1 MYLLVNVTK
10 KILWSKSLSI
20 VIEKEERYM
29 FTMNKLNS
37 QQQNGKKVR
46 RISASLTAC
55 VFALTLGSVAVLTAQ
70 TVEAAGQVIG
80 GYAAGNQAL
89 GDGSVVVSGGKDKE
103 LNVAEGENSAV
114 LAGTMNAAEGSY
126 TAIVGG
132 FKNIVHEEIKSG
144 AILGGTKNQIEAV
157 GSLVGNYA
165 TISGGEDNIA
175 YGESSSI
182 SGGNANGTYG
192 LHSSIAGGRGN
203 NAGGEIG
210 SVIGGSQNNADGH
223 GSTLAGGLGNTGV
236 GKWSSVFGG
245 SKNEAVGVGASILGG
260 GGREFTGRRFVNHKN
275 IANGEYSTIVGSR
288 DGRTVGNG
296 STVVGGS
303 NGLTLGV
310 ASTSIGGGFTGS
322 HAENS
327 LALGH
332 KAGTTVKYG
341 TAIGYESV
349 ATEEGTIAFGHDAGD
364 VSGYTVKY
372 PDKEITTHLGY
383 KKTVPDYD
391 KEPTVTPTTY
401 SDAKYNRLVKVAD
414 GVDAHDAATIGQLE
428 NAISQVQSV
437 GTNIETTV
445 NKATA
450 SSYALAALQPNFSE
464 GETGLGVAVGFGHY
478 HGKTATALG
487 AYYRPNRN
495 VQFNVGTVVGNGN
508 QGFNGG
514 LSFKVGPESKTAP
527 SSTDARIAQLEKRI
541 QELEQA
547 KK

>member
-1 MYLLVNVTK
+1 MNKVQIMLTGKMNSHKCNPKNL
-10 KILWSKSLSI
+10 KSLSTA
-20 VIEKEERYM
+20 V
-29 FTMNKLNS
+29 
-37 QQQNGKKVR
+37 
-46 RISASLTAC
+46 TAC
-55 VFALTLGSVAVLTAQ
+55 AFALTLGSVIVLITPSAN
-70 TVEAAGQVIG
+70 AAGQVIG
-80 GYAAGNQAL
+80 GYTTGNQAI
-89 GDGSVVVSGGKDKE
+89 GDGSVVVSGGKDKAPN
-103 LNVAEGENSAV
+103 LAEGENSVV
-114 LAGTMNAAEGSY
+114 LGGTKNAAEGSY
-126 TAIVGG
+126 TSIVGG
-132 FKNIVHEEIKSG
+132 FQNTVHEEIKNG

-157 GSLVGNYA
+157 GTLVGNYA

-182 SGGNANGTYG
+182 SGGNSNGTYG

-203 NAGGEIG
+203 NAAGEIG
-210 SVIGGSQNNADGH
+210 SVIGGSQNNADGK
-223 GSTLAGGLGNTGV
+223 GSTLAGGLGNSGV
-236 GKWSSVFGG
+236 GMWSSVFGG
-245 SKNEAVGVGASILGG
+245 SKNEAVGTGASILGG
-260 GGREFTGRRFVNHKN
+260 GGREFTGRKFVTHKN

-288 DGRTVGNG
+288 DGMTVGNG

-303 NGLTLGV
+303 NGMTLGL
-310 ASTSIGGGFTGS
+310 ASTSVGGGFTGAK
-322 HAENS
+322 AENS

-364 VSGYTVKY
+364 ISGYTVKY

-401 SDAKYNRLVKVAD
+401 SEDKYNRLVKVAD
-414 GVDAHDAATIGQLE
+414 AATVGQLE
-428 NAISQVQSV
+428 SAISQVQSV
-437 GTNIETTV
+437 STNLETTI

-487 AYYRPNRN
+487 AYYRPSRN

-514 LSFKVGPESKTAP
+514 LSFKVGPESKSNTT
-527 SSTDARIAQLEKRI
+527 STDERIAQLEKRI
-541 QELEQA
+541 QELERS

>member
-1 MYLLVNVTK
+1 
-10 KILWSKSLSI
+10 
-20 VIEKEERYM
+20 
-29 FTMNKLNS
+29 MNKVQMMLTGKINS
-37 QQQNGKKVR
+37 HKCNPKNVKRLSTAV
-46 RISASLTAC
+46 TAC
-55 VFALTLGSVAVLTAQ
+55 VFALTLGTVMVLSTSSAN
-70 TVEAAGQVIG
+70 AAGQVIG
-80 GYAAGNQAL
+80 GYTTGNQAL
-89 GDGSVVVSGGKDKE
+89 GDGSVVVSGGKDKAPN
-103 LNVAEGENSAV
+103 LAEGENSAV
-114 LAGTMNAAEGSY
+114 LGGTKNMAEGPY
-126 TAIVGG
+126 AAIVGG
-132 FKNIVHEEIKSG
+132 FQNIVHEEIQNG

-157 GSLVGNYA
+157 GTLVGNYA

-182 SGGNANGTYG
+182 SGGNSNGTYG

-203 NAGGEIG
+203 NAAGEIG
-210 SVIGGSQNNADGH
+210 SVIGGSQNNADGK

-236 GKWSSVFGG
+236 GMWSSVFGG
-245 SKNEAVGVGASILGG
+245 SKNEAVGTGASILGG
-260 GGREFTGRRFVNHKN
+260 GGREFTGRD
-275 IANGEYSTIVGSR
+275 AM
-288 DGRTVGNG
+288 TVGNG
-296 STVVGGS
+296 SAVVGGS
-303 NGLTLGV
+303 NGLTLGL
-310 ASTSIGGGFTGS
+310 ASTSVGGGFTGFK
-322 HAENS
+322 AENS

-332 KAGTTVKYG
+332 KAGATVKYG

-372 PDKEITTHLGY
+372 PDKEISTHLGY

-414 GVDAHDAATIGQLE
+414 GVDAHDAATVGQLE
-428 NAISQVQSV
+428 SAISQVQSV
-437 GTNIETTV
+437 GSNLETTV

-487 AYYRPNRN
+487 AYYRPSRN

-514 LSFKVGPESKTAP
+514 LSFKVGPESKSNTT
-527 SSTDARIAQLEKRI
+527 STDERIAQLEKRI
-541 QELEQA
+541 QELERS

>member
-1 MYLLVNVTK
+1 MNKVQMMLTGKINSHKCNPKNV
-10 KILWSKSLSI
+10 KSLSTA
-20 VIEKEERYM
+20 V
-29 FTMNKLNS
+29 
-37 QQQNGKKVR
+37 
-46 RISASLTAC
+46 TAC
-55 VFALTLGSVAVLTAQ
+55 AFALTLGSVMVLSTSSAN
-70 TVEAAGQVIG
+70 AAGQVIG
-80 GYAAGNQAL
+80 GYTTGNQAL
-89 GDGSVVVSGGKDKE
+89 GDGSVVVSGGKDKAPN
-103 LNVAEGENSAV
+103 LAEGENSAV
-114 LAGTMNAAEGSY
+114 LGGTKNMTEGPY

-132 FKNIVHEEIKSG
+132 FQNIVHEEIKNG
-144 AILGGTKNQIEAV
+144 VILGGTKNQIEAV
-157 GSLVGNYA
+157 GTLVGNYA

-182 SGGNANGTYG
+182 SGGNSNGTYG

-203 NAGGEIG
+203 NAAGEIG
-210 SVIGGSQNNADGH
+210 SVIGGS
-223 GSTLAGGLGNTGV
+223 
-236 GKWSSVFGG
+236 
-245 SKNEAVGVGASILGG
+245 KNEAVGTGASILGG
-260 GGREFTGRRFVNHKN
+260 GGREFTGRKFVTHKN

-288 DGRTVGNG
+288 DAMTVGNG

-303 NGLTLGV
+303 NGMTLGL
-310 ASTSIGGGFTGS
+310 ASTSVGGGFTGTK
-322 HAENS
+322 AENS

-332 KAGTTVKYG
+332 KAGATVKYG

-391 KEPTVTPTTY
+391 KEPTITPTTY
-401 SDAKYNRLVKVAD
+401 TDAKYNRLVKVAD
-414 GVDAHDAATIGQLE
+414 GVDAHDAATVGQLE
-428 NAISQVQSV
+428 SAISQVQSV
-437 GTNIETTV
+437 GSNLENTV

-487 AYYRPNRN
+487 AYYRPSRN

>member
-1 MYLLVNVTK
+1 MNKVQMMLTGKINSHKCNPKNV
-10 KILWSKSLSI
+10 KSLSTA
-20 VIEKEERYM
+20 V
-29 FTMNKLNS
+29 
-37 QQQNGKKVR
+37 
-46 RISASLTAC
+46 TAC
-55 VFALTLGSVAVLTAQ
+55 AFALTLGSVMVLSTPSAN
-70 TVEAAGQVIG
+70 AAGQVIG
-80 GYAAGNQAL
+80 GYTAGNQAL
-89 GDGSVVVSGGKDKE
+89 GDGSVVVSGGKDKAPN
-103 LNVAEGENSAV
+103 LAEGENSAV
-114 LAGTMNAAEGSY
+114 LGGTKNMTEGPY

-132 FKNIVHEEIKSG
+132 FQNIVHEEIKNG
-144 AILGGTKNQIEAV
+144 VILGGTKNQIEAV
-157 GSLVGNYA
+157 GTLVGDYA

-182 SGGNANGTYG
+182 SGGNSNGTYG

-203 NAGGEIG
+203 NAAGEIG
-210 SVIGGSQNNADGH
+210 SVIGGSQNNADGK

-236 GKWSSVFGG
+236 GMWSSVFGG
-245 SKNEAVGVGASILGG
+245 SKNEAVGTGASILGG
-260 GGREFTGRRFVNHKN
+260 GGREFTGRKFVTHKN

-288 DGRTVGNG
+288 DAMTVGNG

-303 NGLTLGV
+303 NGMTLGL
-310 ASTSIGGGFTGS
+310 ASTSVGGGFTG
-322 HAENS
+322 
-327 LALGH
+327 
-332 KAGTTVKYG
+332 
-341 TAIGYESV
+341 

-391 KEPTVTPTTY
+391 KEPTITPTTY
-401 SDAKYNRLVKVAD
+401 TDAKYNRLVKVAD
-414 GVDAHDAATIGQLE
+414 GVDAHDAATVGQLE
-428 NAISQVQSV
+428 SAISQVQSV
-437 GTNIETTV
+437 GSNLETTV

-487 AYYRPNRN
+487 AYYRPSRN

-514 LSFKVGPESKTAP
+514 LSFKVGSESKSNTT
-527 SSTDARIAQLEKRI
+527 STDERMAQLEKRI
-541 QELEQA
+541 QELEQS

>member
-1 MYLLVNVTK
+1 
-10 KILWSKSLSI
+10 
-20 VIEKEERYM
+20 M

-46 RISASLTAC
+46 CVSASLTAC

-103 LNVAEGENSAV
+103 PNVAEGKNSAV

-157 GSLVGNYA
+157 GTLVGNYA

-236 GKWSSVFGG
+236 GMWSSVFGG

-322 HAENS
+322 QAENS

-341 TAIGYESV
+341 TAIGYESI

-414 GVDAHDAATIGQLE
+414 GVDAHDAATVGQLE

-437 GTNIETTV
+437 GTNMETTV

-514 LSFKVGPESKTAP
+514 LSFKVGPESKLNTT
-527 SSTDARIAQLEKRI
+527 STDERIAQLEKRI

-547 KK
+547 KNN

>member
-1 MYLLVNVTK
+1 MLVTNKMNSKRQQIKNVN
-10 KILWSKSLSI
+10 
-20 VIEKEERYM
+20 R
-29 FTMNKLNS
+29 F
-37 QQQNGKKVR
+37 G
-46 RISASLTAC
+46 ASVTVC
-55 VFALTLGSVAVLTAQ
+55 VFALTVGAAILLSVP

-80 GYAAGNQAL
+80 GYTFGNQAVD
-89 GDGSVVVSGGKDKE
+89 DGSVVVGGGKDKE
-103 LNVAEGENSAV
+103 PNFAEGENSV
-114 LAGTMNAAEGSY
+114 VVGGTKNAAEGAY
-126 TAIVGG
+126 TTIVGG
-132 FKNIVHEEIKSG
+132 LQNIVHEEIKNG
-144 AILGGTKNQIEAV
+144 AILGGKKNQIEAV
-157 GSLVGNYA
+157 GTLVGNYA

-236 GKWSSVFGG
+236 GMWSSVFGG
-245 SKNEAVGVGASILGG
+245 SKNEAVGTGASILGG
-260 GGREFTGRRFVNHKN
+260 GGREFTGRKFITHKN

-288 DGRTVGNG
+288 DARTVANG
-296 STVVGGS
+296 STVLGGS

-310 ASTSIGGGFTGS
+310 ASTSIGGGFTGDK
-322 HAENS
+322 AENS
-327 LALGH
+327 VALGH

-341 TAIGYESV
+341 TAIGHESV

-401 SDAKYNRLVKVAD
+401 TDAKYNRLVKVAD
-414 GVDAHDAATIGQLE
+414 GVDEHDVVTVGQLKSSTGQLE
-428 NAISQVQSV
+428 STVGQLESTVGQLQAV
-437 GTNIETTV
+437 GTNLDTKV

-450 SSYALAALQPNFSE
+450 SSYALAALHPNFS
-464 GETGLGVAVGFGHY
+464 GDETGLGVAVGFGHF

-487 AYYRPNRN
+487 AFYRPSRN
-495 VQFNVGTVVGNGN
+495 VQLNVGTVLGNGN
-508 QGFNGG
+508 SGFNGG
-514 LSFKVGPESKTAP
+514 LSFKVGSESKGT
-527 SSTDARIAQLEKRI
+527 STSTDARIAELERRI
-541 QELEQA
+541 LELEQA

>member
-1 MYLLVNVTK
+1 
-10 KILWSKSLSI
+10 
-20 VIEKEERYM
+20 
-29 FTMNKLNS
+29 MNKVQKMLILKMNS
-37 QQQNGKKVR
+37 PKYNLKNVKCF
-46 RISASLTAC
+46 STTATAC
-55 VFALTLGSVAVLTAQ
+55 VFALTFGVGVMLNTLT
-70 TVEAAGQVIG
+70 VGAAGQVIG
-80 GYAAGNQAL
+80 GYTTGNQAL
-89 GDGSVVVSGGKDKE
+89 GDGSVVVSGGKDKAPN
-103 LNVAEGENSAV
+103 LAEGENSAV
-114 LAGTMNAAEGSY
+114 LGGTKNMAEGPY

-132 FKNIVHEEIKSG
+132 FQNIVHEEIQNG
-144 AILGGTKNQIEAV
+144 TILGGTKNQIEAV
-157 GSLVGNYA
+157 GTLVGNYA

-182 SGGNANGTYG
+182 SGGNSNGTYG

-203 NAGGEIG
+203 NAAGEIG
-210 SVIGGSQNNADGH
+210 SVIGGSQNNADGK

-236 GKWSSVFGG
+236 GMWSSVFGG
-245 SKNEAVGVGASILGG
+245 SKNEAVGTGASILGG
-260 GGREFTGRRFVNHKN
+260 GGREFTGRKFVTHKN

-288 DGRTVGNG
+288 DAMTVGNG

-303 NGLTLGV
+303 NGMTLGI
-310 ASTSIGGGFTGS
+310 ASTSVGGGFTGS
-322 HAENS
+322 KAENS
-327 LALGH
+327 LAL
-332 KAGTTVKYG
+332 
-341 TAIGYESV
+341 
-349 ATEEGTIAFGHDAGD
+349 GHDAGD

-391 KEPTVTPTTY
+391 KEPTITPTTY
-401 SDAKYNRLVKVAD
+401 TDAKYNRLVKVAD
-414 GVDAHDAATIGQLE
+414 GVDAHDAATVGQLE

-437 GTNIETTV
+437 GSNLETTV

-487 AYYRPNRN
+487 AYYRPSRN

-514 LSFKVGPESKTAP
+514 LSFKVGSESKSNTT
-527 SSTDARIAQLEKRI
+527 STDERIAQLEKRI
-541 QELEQA
+541 QELEQS

>member
-1 MYLLVNVTK
+1 MNKVQMMLTGKINSHKCNPKNV
-10 KILWSKSLSI
+10 KSLSTA
-20 VIEKEERYM
+20 V
-29 FTMNKLNS
+29 
-37 QQQNGKKVR
+37 
-46 RISASLTAC
+46 TAC
-55 VFALTLGSVAVLTAQ
+55 AFALTLGSVMVLSTPSANAV
-70 TVEAAGQVIG
+70 GQVIG
-80 GYAAGNQAL
+80 GYTTGNQAL
-89 GDGSVVVSGGKDKE
+89 GDGSVVVSGGKDKAPN
-103 LNVAEGENSAV
+103 LAEGENSAV
-114 LAGTMNAAEGSY
+114 LGGTKNMAEGPY

-132 FKNIVHEEIKSG
+132 FQNIVHEEIQNG
-144 AILGGTKNQIEAV
+144 TILGGTKNQIEAV
-157 GSLVGNYA
+157 GTLVGNYA

-182 SGGNANGTYG
+182 SGGNSNGTYG

-203 NAGGEIG
+203 NAAGEIG
-210 SVIGGSQNNADGH
+210 SVIGGSQNNADGK

-236 GKWSSVFGG
+236 GMWSSVFGG
-245 SKNEAVGVGASILGG
+245 SKNEAVGTGASILGG
-260 GGREFTGRRFVNHKN
+260 GGREFTGRKFVTHKN
-275 IANGEYSTIVGSR
+275 IANGEYSTIVGAR
-288 DGRTVGNG
+288 DAMTVGNG
-296 STVVGGS
+296 SAVVGGS
-303 NGLTLGV
+303 NGLTLGL
-310 ASTSIGGGFTGS
+310 ASTSVGGGFTGTK
-322 HAENS
+322 AENS

-391 KEPTVTPTTY
+391 TEPTITPTTY
-401 SDAKYNRLVKVAD
+401 TDAKYNRLVKVAD
-414 GVDAHDAATIGQLE
+414 GVDAHDAATVGQLE
-428 NAISQVQSV
+428 SAISQVQSV
-437 GTNIETTV
+437 GSNLETTV

-487 AYYRPNRN
+487 AYYRPSRN

-514 LSFKVGPESKTAP
+514 LSFKVGSESKSNTT
-527 SSTDARIAQLEKRI
+527 STDERIAQLEKRI
-541 QELEQA
+541 QELEQS

>member
-1 MYLLVNVTK
+1 MSKVQMMLTGKINSHKCNPKNVK
-10 KILWSKSLSI
+10 RLSTA
-20 VIEKEERYM
+20 V
-29 FTMNKLNS
+29 
-37 QQQNGKKVR
+37 
-46 RISASLTAC
+46 TAC
-55 VFALTLGSVAVLTAQ
+55 VFALTLGTVMVLSTSSAN
-70 TVEAAGQVIG
+70 AAGQVIG
-80 GYAAGNQAL
+80 GYTTGNQAL
-89 GDGSVVVSGGKDKE
+89 GDGSVVVSGGKDKAPN
-103 LNVAEGENSAV
+103 LAEGENSAV
-114 LAGTMNAAEGSY
+114 LGGTKNMAEGPY
-126 TAIVGG
+126 AAIVGG
-132 FKNIVHEEIKSG
+132 FQNIVHEEIQNG

-157 GSLVGNYA
+157 GTLVGNYA

-182 SGGNANGTYG
+182 SGGNSNGTYG

-203 NAGGEIG
+203 NAAGEIG
-210 SVIGGSQNNADGH
+210 SVIGGSQNNADGK

-236 GKWSSVFGG
+236 GMWSSVFGG
-245 SKNEAVGVGASILGG
+245 SKNEAVGTGASILGG
-260 GGREFTGRRFVNHKN
+260 GGREFTGRKFVTHKN

-288 DGRTVGNG
+288 DAMTVGNG
-296 STVVGGS
+296 SAVVGGS
-303 NGLTLGV
+303 NGLTLGL
-310 ASTSIGGGFTGS
+310 ASTSVGGGFTGS
-322 HAENS
+322 KAENS

-332 KAGTTVKYG
+332 KAGATVKYG

-349 ATEEGTIAFGHDAGD
+349 ATEEGT
-364 VSGYTVKY
+364 
-372 PDKEITTHLGY
+372 

-414 GVDAHDAATIGQLE
+414 GVDAHDAATVGQLE

-437 GTNIETTV
+437 GTNIETTI

-487 AYYRPNRN
+487 AYYRPNRS

-547 KK
+547 KNN

>member
-1 MYLLVNVTK
+1 M
-10 KILWSKSLSI
+10 
-20 VIEKEERYM
+20 
-29 FTMNKLNS
+29 
-37 QQQNGKKVR
+37 
-46 RISASLTAC
+46 
-55 VFALTLGSVAVLTAQ
+55 
-70 TVEAAGQVIG
+70 
-80 GYAAGNQAL
+80 
-89 GDGSVVVSGGKDKE
+89 
-103 LNVAEGENSAV
+103 
-114 LAGTMNAAEGSY
+114 
-126 TAIVGG
+126 
-132 FKNIVHEEIKSG
+132 
-144 AILGGTKNQIEAV
+144 
-157 GSLVGNYA
+157 
-165 TISGGEDNIA
+165 
-175 YGESSSI
+175 
-182 SGGNANGTYG
+182 
-192 LHSSIAGGRGN
+192 
-203 NAGGEIG
+203 
-210 SVIGGSQNNADGH
+210 
-223 GSTLAGGLGNTGV
+223 
-236 GKWSSVFGG
+236 WSSVFGG
-245 SKNEAVGVGASILGG
+245 IKNEAVGTGASILGG
-260 GGREFTGRRFVNHKN
+260 GGREFTGRKFVTHKN

-288 DGRTVGNG
+288 DAMTVGNG

-303 NGLTLGV
+303 NGMTLGI
-310 ASTSIGGGFTGS
+310 ASTSVGGGFTGTK
-322 HAENS
+322 AENS
-327 LALGH
+327 LALGY
-332 KAGTTVKYG
+332 KAGATVKYG

-414 GVDAHDAATIGQLE
+414 GVDAHDAATVGQLE

-437 GTNIETTV
+437 GTNFESTV

-487 AYYRPNRN
+487 AYYRPSRN

-514 LSFKVGPESKTAP
+514 LSFKVGSESKSNTT
-527 SSTDARIAQLEKRI
+527 STDERIAQLEKRI
-541 QELEQA
+541 QELERS

>member
-1 MYLLVNVTK
+1 MYLLVYVTK
-10 KILWSKSLSI
+10 EILWSKSLSI

-37 QQQNGKKVR
+37 QQQNGKKVKR
-46 RISASLTAC
+46 VSASLTAC
-55 VFALTLGSVAVLTAQ
+55 VFALTLGSVAVLTAP

-80 GYAAGNQAL
+80 GYTAGNQAL
-89 GDGSVVVSGGKDKE
+89 GDGSVVVSGGKDNE
-103 LNVAEGENSAV
+103 PNVAEGENSAV

-144 AILGGTKNQIEAV
+144 AILGGTKNQIETV

-414 GVDAHDAATIGQLE
+414 GVDAHDAATVGQLE

-514 LSFKVGPESKTAP
+514 FSFKVGPESKTAP

>member
-1 MYLLVNVTK
+1 
-10 KILWSKSLSI
+10 
-20 VIEKEERYM
+20 M

-46 RISASLTAC
+46 CVSASLTAC
-55 VFALTLGSVAVLTAQ
+55 VFALTLGSVAVLTAP

-89 GDGSVVVSGGKDKE
+89 GDGSVVLSGGKDKE
-103 LNVAEGENSAV
+103 PNVAEGENSAV
-114 LAGTMNAAEGSY
+114 LSGTMNAAEGSY

-157 GSLVGNYA
+157 GTLVGNYA

-236 GKWSSVFGG
+236 GMWSSVFGG

-322 HAENS
+322 QAENS

-414 GVDAHDAATIGQLE
+414 GVDAHDAATVGQLE

-478 HGKTATALG
+478 HGKTATAVG

-495 VQFNVGTVVGNGN
+495 IQFNVGTVVGNGN

-547 KK
+547 KNN

>member
-1 MYLLVNVTK
+1 M
-10 KILWSKSLSI
+10 
-20 VIEKEERYM
+20 
-29 FTMNKLNS
+29 
-37 QQQNGKKVR
+37 
-46 RISASLTAC
+46 
-55 VFALTLGSVAVLTAQ
+55 
-70 TVEAAGQVIG
+70 
-80 GYAAGNQAL
+80 
-89 GDGSVVVSGGKDKE
+89 
-103 LNVAEGENSAV
+103 
-114 LAGTMNAAEGSY
+114 
-126 TAIVGG
+126 
-132 FKNIVHEEIKSG
+132 
-144 AILGGTKNQIEAV
+144 
-157 GSLVGNYA
+157 
-165 TISGGEDNIA
+165 
-175 YGESSSI
+175 
-182 SGGNANGTYG
+182 
-192 LHSSIAGGRGN
+192 
-203 NAGGEIG
+203 
-210 SVIGGSQNNADGH
+210 
-223 GSTLAGGLGNTGV
+223 
-236 GKWSSVFGG
+236 WSSVFGG
-245 SKNEAVGVGASILGG
+245 SKNEAVGTGASILGG
-260 GGREFTGRRFVNHKN
+260 GGREFTGRKFVTHKN

-288 DGRTVGNG
+288 DAMTVGNG

-303 NGLTLGV
+303 NGMTLGL
-310 ASTSIGGGFTGS
+310 ASTSVGGGFTGS
-322 HAENS
+322 KAENS

-332 KAGTTVKYG
+332 KAGATVKYG

-414 GVDAHDAATIGQLE
+414 GVDAHDAATVGQLE

-478 HGKTATALG
+478 HGKTASAVG

-495 VQFNVGTVVGNGN
+495 IQFNVGTVVGNGN

-514 LSFKVGPESKTAP
+514 LSFKVGPESKSNTT
-527 SSTDARIAQLEKRI
+527 STDERIAQLEKRI
-541 QELEQA
+541 QELERS